1 MPRVK
6 YLGNGF
12 RILAVSGVGVIRLTP
27 GEVTFVED
35 RVAYRMLE
43 ANSTGRKPL
52 YEFLDQFPPVQKEET
67 LNIKTEVVLPEP
79 PEGLL
84 PPSPR
89 KFPGAYKELLEK
101 KAKNPTKTIPK
112 TRAKQPDVLARG
124 K

>member
-6 YLGNGF
+6 YLGNGV
-12 RILAVSGVGVIRLTP
+12 RILAVSGIGVIRLAP
-27 GEVTFVED
+27 GEEVFVGD

-84 PPSPR
+84 PPNPKRFFNLYQEHLAKKS
-89 KFPGAYKELLEK
+89 KEPK
-101 KAKNPTKTIPK
+101 KSKPAAKT
-112 TRAKQPDVLARG
+112 KQPDLMARG